1 MKKRCITLTLFSM
14 LILVSLPM
22 LSRADSCADIKERY
36 WSCVRDSMANKP
48 CSGGNVSIP
57 PECLNAGSE
66 SGSESGS
73 SKSQSY
79 SDPSPKSFSSLF
91 HRKKKEQAT
100 PNYQSER
107 TPKKIVQIIN
117 IRPNDKTY
125 FETEEEVEQYTTEIK
140 DKLFK
145 AFKDGKRVRLEF
157 Q

>member
-1 MKKRCITLTLFSM
+1 MKKRCITRTLFSM

-22 LSRADSCADIKERY
+22 ISRADSCADIKEKY

-48 CSGGNVSIP
+48 CSGNVSIP

-66 SGSESGS
+66 SGSS
-73 SKSQSY
+73 SSQSY
-79 SDPSPKSFSSLF
+79 SDPSPRPFSSLF

-100 PNYQSER
+100 SNYQSER
-107 TPKKIVQIIN
+107 TPKKLVQIIN
-117 IRPNDKTY
+117 IRPKDKTY